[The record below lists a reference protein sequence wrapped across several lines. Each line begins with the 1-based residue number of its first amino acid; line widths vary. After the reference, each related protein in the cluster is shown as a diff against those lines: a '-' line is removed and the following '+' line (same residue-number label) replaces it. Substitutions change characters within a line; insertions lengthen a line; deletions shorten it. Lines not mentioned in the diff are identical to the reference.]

1 MCSQPSLG
9 APAVLS
15 AGSEL
20 AVSDSRVPGGPST
33 ARLLDRLAQNPT
45 ADSRDQACRETSHT
59 GGVCKSRS
67 LITSKFPVEE
77 GRETRSRLHQMC
89 LRW

>member
-33 ARLLDRLAQNPT
+33 AHLLDRLAQNPT
-45 ADSRDQACRETSHT
+45 ADGRDQACRETSHT
-59 GGVCKSRS
+59 GGVCKS
-67 LITSKFPVEE
+67 
-77 GRETRSRLHQMC
+77 C
-89 LRW
+89 L